1 MAGEIATLNTMDL
14 AAKVQERVR
23 GALVDLI
30 PEDAWKAMI
39 QREIK
44 LWMEGETAKNNSY
57 DSYNNRSAIEPG
69 IRRIVRAELES
80 MFAAN
85 VKALLASED
94 WAGVWQGGKNTVGPE
109 IAKLITENAA
119 EILSGMLKSS
129 ISQVVHQMQFGGGP
143 R

>member
-1 MAGEIATLNTMDL
+1 MAGEIATINTMDL

-44 LWMEGETAKNNSY
+44 LWMEGEPAKNNNY

-80 MFAAN
+80 MFATN
-85 VKALLASED
+85 VKALLASEE
-94 WAGVWQGGKNTVGPE
+94 WGGVWEGGKKTVGPE

-119 EILSGMLKSS
+119 ELLSGMLKAS
-129 ISQVVHQMQFGGGP
+129 IASVIAQMQFGQGV